1 MIVALTMP
9 KLLEAV
15 SDRRVMLTG
24 GIALPVLL
32 LAGAGVLAWTDG
44 TPQWVGLLSVWALMG
59 AATSTILTPSAR
71 LLRRGSTEEN
81 RAAVFAAQFSLSH
94 ACFLITYPLAGVLGA
109 AIGLPAVALVLVGI
123 GILGAVLATTA
134 WSATS
139 RTLVQAHK
147 R

>member
-1 MIVALTMP
+1 
-9 KLLEAV
+9 
-15 SDRRVMLTG
+15 
-24 GIALPVLL
+24 
-32 LAGAGVLAWTDG
+32 
-44 TPQWVGLLSVWALMG
+44 
-59 AATSTILTPSAR
+59 
-71 LLRRGSTEEN
+71 
-81 RAAVFAAQFSLSH
+81 
-94 ACFLITYPLAGVLGA
+94 CFLITYPLAGVLGA

>member
-1 MIVALTMP
+1 
-9 KLLEAV
+9 
-15 SDRRVMLTG
+15 
-24 GIALPVLL
+24 
-32 LAGAGVLAWTDG
+32 
-44 TPQWVGLLSVWALMG
+44 MG